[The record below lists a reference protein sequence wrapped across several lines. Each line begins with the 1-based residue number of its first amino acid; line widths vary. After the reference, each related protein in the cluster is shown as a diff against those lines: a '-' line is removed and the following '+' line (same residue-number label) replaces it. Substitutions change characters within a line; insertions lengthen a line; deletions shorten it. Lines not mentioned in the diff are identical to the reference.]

1 MKKLLFALALMMIG
15 GVSLSTASTANAA
28 PALAGI
34 GQASEAAGGIQLV
47 GGYHGHHRGY
57 RYHHRYYRYGYHYK
71 PYYNYDWYPP
81 YKGYCYDYPYHW
93 WCKKYFHKGY

>member
-1 MKKLLFALALMMIG
+1 MMIG
-15 GVSLSTASTANAA
+15 GVSLSTAPTANAA
-28 PALAGI
+28 PAPAGI
-34 GQASEAAGGIQLV
+34 GQASEAQGGIQLV